1 MISSNSLDDRH
12 PDADLFQA
20 IVAALM
26 LASDFDRALAQGED
40 LARLHEIY
48 CLERAELRRISEIPA
63 STLMG
68 LEAKTALLENDDY
81 RENCEFLAMSVIA
94 DAARLIRLAA

>member
-1 MISSNSLDDRH
+1 MISSNSLGDRH

-20 IVAALM
+20 IVAVLT
-26 LASDFDRALAQGED
+26 LASDFESELAKGED

-48 CLERAELRRISEIPA
+48 CRERAELKRISEIPA

-94 DAARLIRLAA
+94 DASRLIRVAA